1 MCFKGPIARHC
12 SQCRILVREDPTYQ
26 SYCYSMVLTRQCHRQ
41 VTREPFEWTKVFKE
55 ASAECK
61 AGSKGGSEVSN
72 VKIEPE
78 PVARPLEEISKPPV
92 HAQAL
97 DSSEPCRNEKRY
109 RSFSS
114 ERKGLSPIHAVCQFF
129 AWDFGLIFAVIAV
142 ALLLS
147 AGSASELA

>member
-1 MCFKGPIARHC
+1 MCFKGPIAHHC
-12 SQCRILVREDPTYQ
+12 AECRTLIREDPTYQ

-55 ASAECK
+55 VCAECTD
-61 AGSKGGSEVSN
+61 SKGGSELSN

-78 PVARPLEEISKPPV
+78 LVARPLEEISTPPS
-92 HAQAL
+92 HAQDSDSAEPPSEKP
-97 DSSEPCRNEKRY
+97 DRSYSSECKA
-109 RSFSS
+109 
-114 ERKGLSPIHAVCQFF
+114 LSPIHAVCQFF
-129 AWDFGLIFAVIAV
+129 AWDFGLIFAVMAV